1 MDYTHLTSEQRTTLR
16 HERIMSL
23 EADHYRTSL
32 LLAELPADAPSAQR
46 ESMQADLT
54 DLERRLA
61 VHCGPGTAPAP
72 DVAPAATNGRAPA
85 AERAEHA
92 AR

>member
-23 EADHYRTSL
+23 EADHYRTAL

-46 ESMQADLT
+46 EAMQTDLT

-61 VHCGPGTAPAP
+61 VHCGPATAP
-72 DVAPAATNGRAPA
+72 APAATNGRAPA